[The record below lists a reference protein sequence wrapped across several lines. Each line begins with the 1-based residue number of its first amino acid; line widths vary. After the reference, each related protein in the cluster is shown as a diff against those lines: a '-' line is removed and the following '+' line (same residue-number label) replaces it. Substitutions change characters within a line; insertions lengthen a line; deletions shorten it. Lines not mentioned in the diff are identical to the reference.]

1 MFVEHI
7 RIISEGPCDTE
18 DFDYVYIVINYIL
31 KCNAKVSHKWTML
44 FTIARLKMNKYVIC

>member
-31 KCNAKVSHKWTML
+31 KCNAKVSHK
-44 FTIARLKMNKYVIC
+44 